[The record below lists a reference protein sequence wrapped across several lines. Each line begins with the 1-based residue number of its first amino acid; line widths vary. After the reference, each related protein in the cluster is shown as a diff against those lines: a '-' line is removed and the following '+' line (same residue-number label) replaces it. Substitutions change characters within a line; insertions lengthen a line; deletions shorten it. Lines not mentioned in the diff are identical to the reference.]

1 MAPLSVQGDGVQ
13 EFLSA
18 YEAKYPKGTPSSNGS
33 LYAYAGAQIADAALT
48 KACENK
54 DLTRKGVL
62 DALRS
67 LDALDTGGTV
77 AGSLDFTDPAQPPSR
92 LVYFA
97 KVSKDAPGGL
107 ESLGEPATAP
117 EAESYEIGGS

>member
-1 MAPLSVQGDGVQ
+1 MQK
-13 EFLSA
+13 FLTE
-18 YEAKYPKGTPSSNGS
+18 YRRRYPEGTPSSNGS

-67 LDALDTGGTV
+67 LNALDTGGTI
-77 AGSLDFTDPAQPPSR
+77 AGTLDFTDPARPPGA
-92 LVYFA
+92 LVYIA

-107 ESLGEPATAP
+107 AVIGEPASAAD
-117 EAESYEIGGS
+117 AEGYEF